1 MKKFFAN
8 RWMHFVLLLMILSV
22 CVFVVPVD
30 SPFRK
35 RIQFLTF
42 DYYLT
47 NYKRVPDNI
56 VKIIDID
63 DESLS
68 KMVQWPWPRT
78 YIAEMVEKLTE
89 AGAKSIAFDGVLA
102 EPDRTSPA
110 LWPQYADSEDL
121 RQALAPLEGSL
132 RDNDKVLVKAIED
145 SGIFVAGFSFGSN
158 PEPPRV
164 VQELSVHRTARETLL
179 RHASRIHTTAQFLP
193 DMESAAAGNGSFMAN
208 AEIDGVIRRTS
219 LVFRDEKRFYPALA
233 LEALRVSYE
242 RQPGIKVGPNKDFC
256 ENCIAT
262 EYSILIGDYEIPIEK
277 EADIWVHYRDMKQ
290 DYIPAWKLYDDAKF
304 EEVHDAVKDKIVFI
318 GSSAEGLLDLRSTPL
333 GLKPGVEIHVNALE
347 QILDQNFLIRPQI
360 VKDAENNFILS
371 IGLLLIVLAPFIGA
385 SWLALICFALSG
397 GVAYASFISF
407 TEYGVLVDPVYPV
420 LSVLVIYMLSSVLSY
435 IRTEADR
442 KQVREAFGLYIS
454 PDFMK
459 ELTKDPD
466 KLKLGGETRDLTVMF
481 TDIRSFTTISESMT
495 PEALIQLMNDF
506 LTPMSDLVMEHRG
519 TIDKYMGDAMM
530 AFWNAPLDD
539 ENHARNACM
548 TALKM
553 NKALEP
559 INAKIIADAEKEGK
573 APALL
578 EAGIGINTGKASVG
592 NMGSRQRFAYSAL
605 GDTVNLASRLEG
617 QTKQYGVRILIGE
630 QTRRQAS
637 DMAALELDLIRV
649 KGKIEPERIFVLLG
663 DEEMSRSEY
672 FKSWQIKH
680 YCMLEAYRKMKWDDA
695 MVLAEECQNISK
707 EGMTGYYDMMQLR
720 LNEMKSNPPEQGWD
734 GVFVAT
740 TK

>member
-1 MKKFFAN
+1 
-8 RWMHFVLLLMILSV
+8 
-22 CVFVVPVD
+22 
-30 SPFRK
+30 
-35 RIQFLTF
+35 
-42 DYYLT
+42 
-47 NYKRVPDNI
+47 
-56 VKIIDID
+56 
-63 DESLS
+63 
-68 KMVQWPWPRT
+68 
-78 YIAEMVEKLTE
+78 
-89 AGAKSIAFDGVLA
+89 
-102 EPDRTSPA
+102 
-110 LWPQYADSEDL
+110 
-121 RQALAPLEGSL
+121 
-132 RDNDKVLVKAIED
+132 
-145 SGIFVAGFSFGSN
+145 
-158 PEPPRV
+158 
-164 VQELSVHRTARETLL
+164 
-179 RHASRIHTTAQFLP
+179 
-193 DMESAAAGNGSFMAN
+193 
-208 AEIDGVIRRTS
+208 
-219 LVFRDEKRFYPALA
+219 
-233 LEALRVSYE
+233 
-242 RQPGIKVGPNKDFC
+242 
-256 ENCIAT
+256 
-262 EYSILIGDYEIPIEK
+262 
-277 EADIWVHYRDMKQ
+277 
-290 DYIPAWKLYDDAKF
+290 
-304 EEVHDAVKDKIVFI
+304 VHDAVKDKIVFI

-680 YCMLEAYRKMKWDDA
+680 YRMLEAYRKMKWDDA